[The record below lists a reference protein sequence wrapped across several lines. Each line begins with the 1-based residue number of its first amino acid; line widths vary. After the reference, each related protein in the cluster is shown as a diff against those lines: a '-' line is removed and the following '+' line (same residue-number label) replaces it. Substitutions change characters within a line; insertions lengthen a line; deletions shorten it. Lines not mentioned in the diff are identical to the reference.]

1 MHDPPLQ
8 PLPPTPDYSL
18 GIPASPL
25 ETTQRDGAVRT
36 RRKYG
41 RCYVLPPE
49 SDARSPLDVEGVD
62 LNLTTHEIVHPV
74 REGRERHGI
83 G

>member
-18 GIPASPL
+18 GIPAFPL
-25 ETTQRDGAVRT
+25 ETRQQDGAVRT
-36 RRKYG
+36 RRKDG
-41 RCYVLPPE
+41 RCYVLQPE
-49 SDARSPLDVEGVD
+49 ADARSPMDADGVD
-62 LNLTTHEIVHPV
+62 LNLTTHEIVHRV